1 MRNFIKIIRN
11 ADTRFT
17 GKYATACIRLASK
30 TIQTHNKI
38 GYPRLIVSQRKNVPP
53 PYVKMPHSIP
63 IQILASNYTRDCQ
76 IQTV

>member
-1 MRNFIKIIRN
+1 MRNLLKIIRN
-11 ADTRFT
+11 ADTRFAR
-17 GKYATACIRLASK
+17 KYATACIGLASK
-30 TIQTHNKI
+30 PIQTHNKI
-38 GYPRLIVSQRKNVPP
+38 RYPRLIVSQRKDVPP